1 MRYASREDAG
11 RRVARAATHLR
22 EVHDPVVLALPRG
35 GIPVARELALALDA
49 PLDVLVVR
57 KLGVPWHPELAMGA
71 IAEGDFR
78 VLNED
83 VLRAGRIGADAIE
96 SVERRERTELARRA
110 QMLRAGAARVDLSGR
125 TAVIVDDG
133 MATGATAAV
142 ACTAAR
148 AAGATRVVVAVPVAS
163 PEAARRVAPVADE
176 VLCPWI
182 PRDTNSVGAAY
193 DDFHQLGDDEAV
205 RLLHDPR
212 V

>member
-11 RRVARAATHLR
+11 RHLARVASHLR
-22 EVHDPVVLALPRG
+22 NAHRPLVLALPRG

-71 IAEGDFR
+71 IAEGGFR

-83 VLRAGRIGADAIE
+83 VVRRGGIGDDAIE
-96 SVERRERTELARRA
+96 AVEARERRELARRA
-110 QMLRAGAARVDLSGR
+110 TLLRAGAARIELPGR

-133 MATGATAAV
+133 MATGATVAV
-142 ACTAAR
+142 ACAAAR
-148 AAGATRVVVAVPVAS
+148 AGGAESVIVAVPVAS

-176 VLCPWI
+176 LLCPWI
-182 PRDTNSVGAAY
+182 PRDTDSVGAAY
-193 DDFHQLGDDEAV
+193 EDFHQLEDDEAV
-205 RLLHDPR
+205 RILHDR
-212 V
+212 RL